1 MSRVSTS
8 RLAAIGAALLLT
20 ACTTTID
27 DARATR
33 GQAVDTQQAA
43 ASPALPWPPPS
54 TSALPRPRA
63 LALQSA
69 MQRIAAVA
77 ASAGMR
83 GVTAAVVTPQGSW
96 AGAAGVDGDGA
107 ALVPESMM
115 GVAEITNTVTAAEVL
130 LLAQD
135 GRIDLDAALS
145 EYLDSPLLTPLPN
158 RGTTVRQ
165 ALSHTSGLP
174 DYVTTDLLTALR
186 ADPTRSWNADQALSY
201 APIVTRPRF
210 PDSGSMS
217 DYLLLGLLV
226 GQVTGVGYTT
236 AVQRDLL
243 SGNGDERIVVQDAQL
258 PSPPLA
264 APDDSDDL
272 VPDGHFLP
280 NRAIAS
286 AGGSATGI
294 AADAGALARWGYR
307 LYGGLVLS
315 PERTAEMSTPVTD
328 RYGLGSLVVGDDPP
342 GDLDYRLGGIGAIG
356 HAGFLI
362 PGYQA
367 LLLVVPHDQLSVA
380 VLTVAPSAVGTIES
394 PIIVADLIDALRS

>member
-1 MSRVSTS
+1 MSRVSAS
-8 RLAAIGAALLLT
+8 RIAAIGAALLLT
-20 ACTTTID
+20 ACSTTID
-27 DARATR
+27 DAMATR
-33 GQAVDTQQAA
+33 AQAVDTQQAA
-43 ASPALPWPPPS
+43 SSPALPWPPPS
-54 TSALPRPRA
+54 TSTLPRSQT

-69 MQRIAAVA
+69 VQRIASVA
-77 ASAGMR
+77 APAGMR

-96 AGAAGVDGDGA
+96 AGAVGVDGDGA
-107 ALVPESMM
+107 PLVPESMM
-115 GVAEITNTVTAAEVL
+115 GMAEITKTVTAAEVL
-130 LLAQD
+130 VLAQD

-145 EYLDSPLLTPLPN
+145 TYLASPLLTPLLN

-186 ADPTRSWNADQALSY
+186 ADPTRSWNAEQAFSY
-201 APIVTRPRF
+201 APTVTRPRF
-210 PDSGSMS
+210 PDSVSRS

-226 GQVTGVGYTT
+226 EKVTGIGYAT
-236 AVQRDLL
+236 AAQRDLL

-286 AGGSATGI
+286 AGGAATGI

-307 LYGGLVLS
+307 LYGGLVMS
-315 PERTAEMSTPVTD
+315 PEWTATMSIPVTE
-328 RYGLGSLVVGDDPP
+328 RYGLGTFIVGDGRQ
-342 GDLDYRLGGIGAIG
+342 GDLDFRLSGIGAIG
-356 HAGFLI
+356 HRGFLI

-367 LLLVVPHDQLSVA
+367 LLLVVPHDRLSVA
-380 VLTVAPSAVGTIES
+380 VLTVSPNDVGTVET
-394 PIIVADLIDALRS
+394 PIIVADLIDAMRS